1 MWKSNGKDKEN
12 EEMAII
18 KEKIKLTIPEGLT
31 QKGEITVDNA
41 KNNAKVIVTGKT
53 VGAQEV
59 SVQYNGGE
67 IKKTTI
73 TVTPAPAFAGEPTAS
88 PTAVEVG
95 ADATVTATFNVDGV
109 QASQVK
115 VIPSAGLTYKND
127 GAVSGKTW
135 TGKFTGKTPGAQN
148 VQLQFG
154 GVTKT
159 VNITVNALP
168 VISGEPQVSKTP
180 IEIDE
185 DVTVTL
191 NFDKAGVKV
200 GEVQVTPSEG
210 LTQKVAPA
218 VSGTKLTV
226 TYTGKTAGAQT
237 VTFELRGVS
246 KTANIVVNAAAVLK
260 SVAVE
265 PSSVTQGQ
273 DSTITMQF

>member
-1 MWKSNGKDKEN
+1 
-12 EEMAII
+12 MAII
-18 KEKIKLTIPEGLT
+18 KTKIKLTIPEGLT
-31 QKGEITVDNA
+31 QKGDITVDDA
-41 KNNAKVIVTGKT
+41 KNIAKVTVTGKT
-53 VGAQEV
+53 VGPQEV

-73 TVTPAPAFAGEPTAS
+73 TVTPTPAFAGEPSAS
-88 PTAVEVG
+88 PTAIEVG
-95 ADATVTATFNVDGV
+95 ADTTVTATFNVEGV
-109 QASQVK
+109 QASQVQ
-115 VIPSAGLTYKND
+115 VTPSEGLTYKND
-127 GAVSGKTW
+127 GAVSGKSW
-135 TGKFTGKTPGAQN
+135 AGKFTGKTPGAQT
-148 VQLQFG
+148 VQLAFG

-159 VNITVNALP
+159 VNVTVNALP
-168 VISGEPQVSKTP
+168 VIDGEPQVSKTP

-185 DVTVTL
+185 DVVVTL

-237 VTFELRGVS
+237 VKFVLRGVT
-246 KTANIVVNAAAVLK
+246 KTANIVVNAAATLK
-260 SVAVE
+260 SVTAD

-273 DSTITMQF
+273 DSVITMRF

>member
-1 MWKSNGKDKEN
+1 
-12 EEMAII
+12 MAII

-73 TVTPAPAFAGEPTAS
+73 TVTPTPAFAGEPTAS

-109 QASQVK
+109 QPSQVK
-115 VIPSAGLTYKND
+115 VTPSAGLTYKND

-260 SVAVE
+260 SVAAE

>member
-73 TVTPAPAFAGEPTAS
+73 TVTPTPAFAGEPTAS

-95 ADATVTATFNVDGV
+95 ADTTVTATFNVDGV

-115 VIPSAGLTYKND
+115 VTPSAGLTYKDD

-191 NFDKAGVKV
+191 NFDKVGVKV

-260 SVAVE
+260 SVTAE

>member
-73 TVTPAPAFAGEPTAS
+73 TVTPTPAFAGEPTAS

-109 QASQVK
+109 QPSQVK
-115 VIPSAGLTYKND
+115 VIPSTGLTYKND

-260 SVAVE
+260 SVAAE

>member
-1 MWKSNGKDKEN
+1 
-12 EEMAII
+12 MAII

-67 IKKTTI
+67 IKKTII
-73 TVTPAPAFAGEPTAS
+73 TVTPTPAFAGEPTAS

-109 QASQVK
+109 QPSQVK
-115 VIPSAGLTYKND
+115 VTPSAGLTYKDD

-168 VISGEPQVSKTP
+168 VISGEPQVSKTT

-210 LTQKVAPA
+210 LTQKVEPA

-237 VTFELRGVS
+237 VKFELRGVS

-260 SVAVE
+260 SVVAE

>member
-1 MWKSNGKDKEN
+1 
-12 EEMAII
+12 MAII

-67 IKKTTI
+67 IKKKTTI

-95 ADATVTATFNVDGV
+95 ADTTVTATFNVDGV

-115 VIPSAGLTYKND
+115 VTPSAGLTYKND

-185 DVTVTL
+185 EVTVTL

-226 TYTGKTAGAQT
+226 TYTGKTDGVQT
-237 VTFELRGVS
+237 VKFELRGVS
-246 KTANIVVNAAAVLK
+246 KTANITVNAAAVLK
-260 SVAVE
+260 SVAAE
-265 PSSVTQGQ
+265 PSSVAQGQ

>member
-1 MWKSNGKDKEN
+1 
-12 EEMAII
+12 MAII

-31 QKGEITVDNA
+31 QKGDIIIDNA
-41 KNNAKVIVTGKT
+41 KNTAKVTVTGKT

-67 IKKTTI
+67 AKTT
-73 TVTPAPAFAGEPTAS
+73 TVNVTPVPAFASEGTAS
-88 PTAVEVG
+88 PTAIEVG
-95 ADATVTATFNVDGV
+95 ADTTVSITFNVDGV
-109 QASQVK
+109 QASQVQ
-115 VIPSAGLTYKND
+115 VTPSAGLTYKND

-148 VQLQFG
+148 VQLTFG
-154 GVTKT
+154 EATKT
-159 VNITVNALP
+159 IAVTVNALP
-168 VISGEPQVSKTP
+168 VIDGEPQVSKTP

-185 DVTVTL
+185 DVVVTL

-237 VTFELRGVS
+237 VKFVLRGVT
-246 KTANIVVNAAAVLK
+246 KTANIVVNSAAVLK
-260 SVAVE
+260 SVTAE
-265 PSSVTQGQ
+265 PASVTQGQ
-273 DSTITMQF
+273 DSVITMQF

>member
-1 MWKSNGKDKEN
+1 
-12 EEMAII
+12 MAII

-115 VIPSAGLTYKND
+115 VIPSAGLTYKDD

-135 TGKFTGKTPGAQN
+135 TGKFTGKTPGAQT

-246 KTANIVVNAAAVLK
+246 KTADIVVNAAAVLK